1 MAHFQA
7 VALFLFVSV
16 VALSA
21 AHLTE
26 SHWLQ
31 VAHGGMHGPV
41 NDSLPAVA
49 GKFWGV

>member
-1 MAHFQA
+1 MAHFRA
-7 VALFLFVSV
+7 VALFLFIAA

-21 AHLTE
+21 AHLTQH
-26 SHWLQ
+26 HWLQ

-41 NDSLPAVA
+41 DSSLPAVA